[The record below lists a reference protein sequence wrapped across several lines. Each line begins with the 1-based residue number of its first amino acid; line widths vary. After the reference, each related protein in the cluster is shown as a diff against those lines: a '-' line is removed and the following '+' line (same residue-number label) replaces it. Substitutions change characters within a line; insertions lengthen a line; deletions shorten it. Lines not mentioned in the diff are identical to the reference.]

1 MMALFQF
8 VFVFYLLQA
17 LVMSDGKSKSSELT
31 LGGLI
36 PVVHAME
43 VNSKK

>member
-1 MMALFQF
+1 MTLFQF

-17 LVMSDGKSKSSELT
+17 LVMSDGKSKSSELA

-36 PVVHAME
+36 PMVHAMQ
-43 VNSKK
+43 VNTKK